1 MPAAPR
7 PALWDDRVYCMISP
21 DCLRRG
27 LASAVIGRLAS
38 AGLRPSGWLLSP
50 VTAQQIDQVSQA
62 QAVGASGAYRY
73 RALDALFGLGPAL
86 SLVLADTQ
94 VRPAAERYKM
104 VKALKGDAAPSRA
117 APGTIRRDLGAI
129 NAVLSLLHTSDSPA
143 ASAHE
148 CALLTG
154 RTDPADFPDGSDLEQ
169 VIALLESSQP
179 AENRGF
185 RDVLAAVRGRVIA
198 RCWVSLPGPARE
210 LAADLTAKGRI
221 GDPDAGPA
229 LAGYL
234 AGAGPA
240 WAGLGDVL
248 RARFDGSP
256 PHPDMSAAARMLAAF
271 DIGMDPWE
279 HAVLATSSYF
289 RPGELEP
296 ECST

>member
-1 MPAAPR
+1 MPDTPR
-7 PALWDDRVYCMISP
+7 ATPWDDRIYCMIAP

-38 AGLRPSGWLLSP
+38 AGLQPAGWLLSP
-50 VTAQQIDQVSQA
+50 VTAQHIDQVSEA
-62 QAVGASGAYRY
+62 QGVAASGAYRY

-94 VRPAAERYKM
+94 VRSPAERYQM
-104 VKALKGDAAPSRA
+104 VKALKGDAVPSRA

-143 ASAHE
+143 ASARE

-154 RTDPADFPDGSDLEQ
+154 RTDPEDFPGAGELGQ

-179 AENRGF
+179 AESRGF

-198 RCWVSLPGPARE
+198 RCWASLPGPARN
-210 LAADLTAKGRI
+210 LAADLTAKRHI
-221 GDPDAGPA
+221 GDPAAGAA

-234 AGAGPA
+234 TGPA

-279 HAVLATSSYF
+279 RVVLATSSYF

-296 ECST
+296 ECMT

>member
-1 MPAAPR
+1 MSDVPRAAP
-7 PALWDDRVYCMISP
+7 WGDRIYCMIAP

-38 AGLRPSGWLLSP
+38 AGLEPAGWLLSP
-50 VTAQQIDQVSQA
+50 VTAQHIDQVSDA
-62 QAVGASGAYRY
+62 QGVGASGAYRY

-94 VRPAAERYKM
+94 VRSSAERYQM
-104 VKALKGDAAPSRA
+104 VKALKGDAVPSRA

-143 ASAHE
+143 ASARE

-154 RTDPADFPDGSDLEQ
+154 RTDPEDFPGAGELAQ
-169 VIALLESSQP
+169 VISLLESSQP
-179 AENRGF
+179 AESRGF

-198 RCWVSLPGPARE
+198 RCWASLPVPARN
-210 LAADLTAKGRI
+210 LAADLTAKRHI
-221 GDPDAGPA
+221 GDPAGGAA

-234 AGAGPA
+234 AGPA
-240 WAGLGDVL
+240 WAGLGDFL
-248 RARFDGSP
+248 GARFDGSP
-256 PHPDMSAAARMLAAF
+256 PHPDMSAVQRMLAAF

-279 HAVLATSSYF
+279 RVVLATSSYF
-289 RPGELEP
+289 RPGELEL
-296 ECST
+296 ECMT